1 MAKKTKTLGK
11 LKKELQIIVNQ
22 YIRLRDEGK
31 PCISCGSYSVLQ
43 AGHFF
48 AVGGYDGLR
57 FDEDNIHGECA
68 RCNCW
73 DESHLILYTDNLKRK
88 IGDQDFNDL
97 KQRAADYK
105 MNGYRFGRPELA
117 ELKEIFQE
125 KIRILNNN
133 N

>member
-1 MAKKTKTLGK
+1 MAKTKTVGK
-11 LKKELQIIVNQ
+11 LKKELQVIVNQ

-31 PCISCGSYSVLQ
+31 PCISCGSYNTLQ

-73 DESHLILYTDNLKRK
+73 DESHLILYADNLKSK
-88 IGDQDFNDL
+88 IGEHDFNAL

-105 MNGYRFGRPELA
+105 RNGYKFSRPELL
-117 ELKEIFQE
+117 ELIEIY
-125 KIRILNNN
+125 KKKVRILKNNN
-133 N
+133 